1 MKKQIDFKE
10 ININDFEEMISSAII
25 NDDKKY
31 LRSQFNSLVNKN
43 K

>member
-10 ININDFEEMISSAII
+10 IDINDFEEMISSAII

-31 LRSQFNSLVNKN
+31 LISQFNSLVNKN